1 MSGTHNK
8 QGWGSLH
15 DGRHTTCPVEVAV
28 VEQLCHLFRSA
39 VARCVELLVHKVKQS
54 LDVLCV
60 VSLDHAL
67 GKLGIIVEVV
77 KEAVE
82 LLDLSFERRAV
93 QQTCLERQRL
103 KSAYRFVVLL
113 GLLLEV
119 LVDKVCRV
127 ELAHVALRYCNT
139 ISCVSSA
146 AGDILPIC

>member
-1 MSGTHNK
+1 MMAGIRLAQSRLRLSSSCAISSGVLSH
-8 QGWGSLH
+8 
-15 DGRHTTCPVEVAV
+15 V
-28 VEQLCHLFRSA
+28 VLNF
-39 VARCVELLVHKVKQS
+39 VHKVKQS

-77 KEAVE
+77 KETVE

-127 ELAHVALRYCNT
+127 ELAHVSLEILQHHKLCEQRG
-139 ISCVSSA
+139 
-146 AGDILPIC
+146 GDILPIC